1 MPARRPGWLTAQQ
14 AAIVLNTTSAEV
26 CRLISIGRL
35 SGKKHKQLG
44 RPGNA
49 QWTIN
54 PTSIKK
60 ESRRAAK
67 LAAAFR
73 RKNAARKPK

>member
-14 AAIVLNTTSAEV
+14 AAIILNTTSAEV

-35 SGKKHKQLG
+35 SGKKHKQVG

-49 QWTIN
+49 QWIIN
-54 PTSIKK
+54 PASIKR
-60 ESRRAAK
+60 EARRAAQ
-67 LAAAFR
+67 LAAAAR
-73 RKNAARKPK
+73 RKKAARKPK

>member
-1 MPARRPGWLTAQQ
+1 MPVRRPGWLTAQQ
-14 AAIVLNTTSAEV
+14 TAIILNTTSAEV

-35 SGKKHKQLG
+35 AGKKHKQLG

-49 QWTIN
+49 QWIIN

-60 ESRRAAK
+60 EARRAAK
-67 LAAAFR
+67 IAAAAR
-73 RKNAARKPK
+73 RKRAAKKPA